1 MLKIYYF
8 EYLAY
13 HCFFSSNVE
22 LLLFPIVFSNISPL
36 STLLTN
42 QLNLASRNK
51 YVSAC
56 PTYMNFE

>member
-22 LLLFPIVFSNISPL
+22 LLLFPIVFSSISPL

-42 QLNLASRNK
+42 QLNLASQNK
-51 YVSAC
+51 VCQCVPYLSE
-56 PTYMNFE
+56 F